1 MKENYVNSIL
11 RLYAKRIVKD
21 CFDEEGTD
29 KCYTLKAIQERAVEK
44 YGKKISKTR
53 MWILENYLEESIVKC
68 TAEKISKTLN
78 EVLDGNKYTSTYS
91 TIQPY
96 MIKNYSDVM
105 EKYFKRFSREGQ
117 ADALLALDREVR
129 LICAK
134 QLRATEE
141 MTGTERPRV
150 FLAVNDV
157 IGAWRMRTEYNKNAS
172 QSRPLKKLL
181 PGFEPNV
188 VQKYSEGV
196 VNPKEYIEANFSSE
210 RRFNRK
216 FGVKRN
222 VK

>member
-11 RLYAKRIVKD
+11 RLYSKRVVKE
-21 CFDEEGTD
+21 CFEEEGSD
-29 KCYTLKAIQERAVEK
+29 KCFSLKTIQEKAVEK
-44 YGKKISKTR
+44 YGKKLSKTR
-53 MWILENYLEESIVKC
+53 MWILENYIEESIVKC

-78 EVLDGNKYTSTYS
+78 EVLDGNTFTSAYS

-129 LICAK
+129 LICTK

-150 FLAVNDV
+150 LLAVNDV
-157 IGAWRMRTEYNKNAS
+157 IGAWRMRTEYNKNAA
-172 QSRPLKKLL
+172 QAKPLKKLL

-188 VQKYSEGV
+188 VQKYSDGV
-196 VNPKEYIEANFSSE
+196 VNPKEYIEANFSTE
-210 RRFNRK
+210 RKFNRK
-216 FGVKRN
+216 FGVKRI